1 MTMPIQPLG
10 HHTPNRAGYYAERV
24 AAIGVATAW
33 SRRAR
38 EHRSEH
44 AAILP
49 SQDLLKDPQYPQS
62 WDDYVGQAQAKSRL
76 QDQIA
81 RARER
86 NEQVRHILIADNEP
100 GVGKTALAVLV
111 AREIGGRCFTI
122 SGSPTKNEVLQLLS
136 SMRDGDVLF
145 VDEIHRLVIGGKGKA
160 EWLLHL
166 LQDGVVLG
174 PTGIVK
180 RLKITVMGATT
191 DVSRLPPTVT
201 DRFGPP
207 IELERY
213 TEDEAGWIA
222 IRHAQRIFPPLPLP
236 DIEDM
241 ELFILAADLNP
252 RRIKQLL
259 DMAVDA
265 HYGPDGYDPLRV
277 LDRAGMTPDGL
288 NRTGQRY
295 LVLLHQALGPM
306 GESQIRNLLMEAS
319 LSYVERRLA
328 DKGYITF
335 TRSGRT
341 LTDVGRE
348 RAADLIKNGVAL

>member
-1 MTMPIQPLG
+1 MTMPLSAPADQG
-10 HHTPNRAGYYAERV
+10 PNRAGYYAERV

-33 SRRAR
+33 QRRAR
-38 EHRSEH
+38 AHRHDH
-44 AAILP
+44 AVILP
-49 SQDLLKDPQYPQS
+49 SQDLLNDPQYPQS
-62 WDDYVGQAQAKSRL
+62 WDDYIGQTAAKNRL

-81 RARER
+81 RAKER
-86 NEQVRHILIADNEP
+86 GEQVRHILIADTEP

-122 SGSPTKNEVLQLLS
+122 SGKPNKNEVLQLLS

-145 VDEIHRLVIGGKGKA
+145 IDEIHRLGKA

-166 LQDGVVLG
+166 LQDGIVLG

-191 DVSRLPPTVT
+191 EASKLLTTIT

-207 IELERY
+207 IGLERY
-213 TEDEAGWIA
+213 TEDEAGFIA
-222 IRHAQRIFPPLPLP
+222 LRHAQRAFPPLPMP
-236 DIEDM
+236 DVDDM
-241 ELFILAADLNP
+241 TLFLYAADLNP
-252 RRIKQLL
+252 RRIKQLVEL
-259 DMAVDA
+259 AVDA
-265 HYGPDGYDPLRV
+265 HYGPDGYDPITV
-277 LDRAGMTPDGL
+277 LKRAGMTPDGL
-288 NRTGQRY
+288 DRTGQRY
-295 LVLLHQALGPM
+295 LVLLRQALGPM
-306 GESQIRNLLMEAS
+306 GESQIRNLLQEAS
-319 LSYVERRLA
+319 LAYTERRLA

-348 RAADLIKNGVAL
+348 RADALIEDGVTL

>member
-1 MTMPIQPLG
+1 MTMTYPEPQPQQ
-10 HHTPNRAGYYAERV
+10 NRFPYYAERV

-33 SRRAR
+33 GRRAR
-38 EHRSEH
+38 ERHAEH
-44 AAILP
+44 ATILP
-49 SQDLLKDPQYPQS
+49 SQDLLNDPQYPAS
-62 WDDYVGQAQAKSRL
+62 WDDYIGQDRAKERI
-76 QDQIA
+76 QDQLQ
-81 RARER
+81 RASER
-86 NEQVRHILIADNEP
+86 HEQVRHILIADNEP

-111 AREIGGRCFTI
+111 AREIGSRCFTI
-122 SGSPTKNEVLQLLS
+122 SGSPTKQEVLQLLS

-145 VDEIHRLVIGGKGKA
+145 VDEIHRLVVGGKGKA

-180 RLKITVMGATT
+180 RLKITVIGATT
-191 DVSRLPPTVT
+191 DVSRLPATVI

-207 IELERY
+207 IGLERY
-213 TEDEAGWIA
+213 SEDEAGFIA
-222 IRHAQRIFPPLPLP
+222 LAHAKRIFPPLPLP
-236 DIEDM
+236 EIEDM
-241 ELFILAADLNP
+241 TLFLYAADLNP

-259 DMAVDA
+259 DLAVDA
-265 HYGPDGYDPLRV
+265 HYGPDGYDPLKV
-277 LDRAGMTPDGL
+277 LRRAGMTPDGL
-288 NRTGQRY
+288 DRTGQRY

-306 GESQIRNLLMEAS
+306 GESQIRNMLMEAS

-348 RAADLIKNGVAL
+348 RAFALIEDGVTL